1 MGINFSSMNST
12 PAAPT
17 AAPASVEATPVA
29 APTAPA
35 GMSLDLSKNM
45 TLDITKRNPGLK
57 RLVVG
62 AGWDTAAAGSDID
75 LDIIMLGCGAG
86 DKVTNTSN
94 VVFFNNMTI
103 PGVRLNG
110 DNRTGEGEGDDE
122 TIDVDL
128 SAVSPDIQSLVVCVS
143 IYDAVN
149 RRQTFGMV
157 NNSYVRILDKDQ
169 GDKELCHFILKDDY
183 STDTA
188 VVFAKLV
195 RNGSDWDFVT
205 IGDGK
210 QADINGLLALFS

>member
-17 AAPASVEATPVA
+17 AAPAPVEATPVA

-75 LDIIMLGCGAG
+75 LDIIMFGCGAG

-157 NNSYVRILDKDQ
+157 NNSYVRLLDADNNEKEILRYEL
-169 GDKELCHFILKDDY
+169 KENC

-188 VVFAKLV
+188 LTFAELI
-195 RNGSDWDFVT
+195 REGRGWTFHAIGEGS
-205 IGDGK
+205 IGDLN
-210 QADINGLLALFS
+210 ALLARYM